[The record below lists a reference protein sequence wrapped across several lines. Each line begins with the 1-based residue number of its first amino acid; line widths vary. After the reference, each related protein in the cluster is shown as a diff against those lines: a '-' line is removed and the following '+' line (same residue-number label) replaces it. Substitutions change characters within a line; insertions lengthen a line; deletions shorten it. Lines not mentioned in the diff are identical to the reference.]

1 MIGYGLSW
9 DSVDPA
15 LIPLRGGQ
23 RKMGSENSKQAFVR
37 SLQELLQARGVG
49 FEKHLLEDFSD
60 QIDSFCPWFRKE
72 KTLDKRTWERIGEA
86 LRNTQADNFTL
97 CLWRS

>member
-1 MIGYGLSW
+1 VIGYGLTW

-23 RKMGSENSKQAFVR
+23 RKMGSENSEQAFIH

-60 QIDSFCPWFRKE
+60 QKDSCCPWFRKE
-72 KTLDKRTWERIGEA
+72 KN
-86 LRNTQADNFTL
+86 LR
-97 CLWRS
+97 